1 MGLSLQT
8 GLGTRDNSSMSLGYA
23 PERRK
28 VLALQVETPAANG
41 LIIPSTRDLAHEKG
55 RQSALSVP
63 ESVRALGEPLE
74 PLFEA
79 CGGRQTLSLSV
90 RRRDGAAPPET
101 YEFQQPFIL
110 IGRCQQSDLP
120 LNDAK
125 VNFRHIYLQL
135 VDGRWLFVDLGLL
148 SGSAAGERG
157 RSASGW
163 FDPASELVVG
173 PYVITHVALETTML
187 ARRDNQSS
195 KLPADLPAVYL
206 EFING
211 LGSSRNR
218 QSRRVL
224 GPVTLLG
231 SSRQCDLWLR
241 DESVSKVHAS
251 LVLTREG
258 LWVVDLLGRE
268 GVQIDE
274 RPAYWKRVHDGSLVT
289 IGRFHFRVRFGSADA
304 PPVSGARRVR
314 EPEVVRKATGRK
326 SSRGSVSED
335 SVLAMFHHM
344 TEMQNQ
350 FFEQSQ
356 VQMQLMAQMLAHLGR
371 SQQESV
377 RKDLSRIDEIGRE
390 LDGIRSQLAQEPK
403 SDTSQDQKGGKS
415 GKKRNRKAQ
424 KPGGQQLLIDVPD
437 QPRGTLSPTDAPTI
451 VSGQVQG
458 KSRPPQA
465 TPPSETPPRRDDS
478 SDADRNTI
486 EPAVDSPSEFGIP
499 AGRAEAHARLTKR
512 MARLAQERNSAW
524 HRVLSAFGRKSE

>member
-1 MGLSLQT
+1 MATVALRRGAKNTQSHRCHGGRKTAPRRRHRLDRGNLHPLGTLESASKRSAEARHDVARQLLPRRLRRRKNHPLDVGARWPELSRISEIRPPRLRIAGVICPECICRDPFSFRPLPPTCKTRMGLSLQT

-251 LVLTREG
+251 LVL
-258 LWVVDLLGRE
+258 
-268 GVQIDE
+268 
-274 RPAYWKRVHDGSLVT
+274 
-289 IGRFHFRVRFGSADA
+289 
-304 PPVSGARRVR
+304 
-314 EPEVVRKATGRK
+314 
-326 SSRGSVSED
+326 
-335 SVLAMFHHM
+335 
-344 TEMQNQ
+344 
-350 FFEQSQ
+350 
-356 VQMQLMAQMLAHLGR
+356 
-371 SQQESV
+371 
-377 RKDLSRIDEIGRE
+377 
-390 LDGIRSQLAQEPK
+390 
-403 SDTSQDQKGGKS
+403 
-415 GKKRNRKAQ
+415 
-424 KPGGQQLLIDVPD
+424 
-437 QPRGTLSPTDAPTI
+437 
-451 VSGQVQG
+451 
-458 KSRPPQA
+458 
-465 TPPSETPPRRDDS
+465 
-478 SDADRNTI
+478 
-486 EPAVDSPSEFGIP
+486 
-499 AGRAEAHARLTKR
+499 
-512 MARLAQERNSAW
+512 
-524 HRVLSAFGRKSE
+524 